1 MHIFGKNM
9 LNNNVKDDNFQLFS
23 GFVIKLTHFRAILMP
38 NRNTSDNADSPLQ
51 KILLDDELI

>member
-1 MHIFGKNM
+1 M
-9 LNNNVKDDNFQLFS
+9 LNNNVKDDNFQLFR

-51 KILLDDELI
+51 KIPLDNELI